1 MGKRK
6 INNINKISNKVIA
19 VALVEPVLEEQ
30 KSVCIFCIQLVKLLQ
45 EKVST
50 IYTGIKVTP
59 DNWSILTLP
68 K

>member
-59 DNWSILTLP
+59 DNCSILTLP